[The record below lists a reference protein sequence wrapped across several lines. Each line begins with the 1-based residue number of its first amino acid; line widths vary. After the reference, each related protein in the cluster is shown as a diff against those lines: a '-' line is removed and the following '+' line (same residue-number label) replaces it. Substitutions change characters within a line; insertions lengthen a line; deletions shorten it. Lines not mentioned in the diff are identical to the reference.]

1 MLLNSK
7 KAHAC
12 FARTRVPIR
21 CIVRGLS
28 DAAKKEAPKEAPPPG
43 IPYSN
48 FVLGVPKESFP
59 GEKRVATT
67 PAVVAKYVKQGLRVV
82 VEKGAGEGSSIADA
96 LYVAAG
102 AKVEARDAVFAQD
115 MIFKV
120 VKYFRF
126 CSFDFEFP

>member
-1 MLLNSK
+1 MLLNSR

-21 CIVRGLS
+21 SIVRNLS
-28 DAAKKEAPKEAPPPG
+28 DAAKKDAPKEAPPAG
-43 IPYSN
+43 TPYSN
-48 FVLGVPKESFP
+48 FVLGVPKESFA

-96 LYVAAG
+96 QYIAAG
-102 AKVEARDAVFAQD
+102 AKVDVRDAAFAQD
-115 MIFKV
+115 MVFKV
-120 VKYFRF
+120 L
-126 CSFDFEFP
+126 